1 MKLSIIIVTY
11 NSAADIEACLKSV
24 RPVVPHEVIII
35 DNASSDRTRQLLE
48 QAVTSGA
55 HPQLRII
62 YNPANYGYA
71 RANNQ
76 GMALARGEYILLLNP
91 DTVLFPDAIDR
102 MVEYLDRHPE
112 AAGVAPRLLNPDG
125 TTQLSIRS
133 FPTFSSV
140 LWELTGLPRIFP
152 NCARINRWRR
162 RDFDYEKFQYVEQPM
177 ASCLL
182 LRRSILGALGG
193 FDERF
198 PIYYNDV
205 DLCYRIYQQGSRLA
219 YLPEAKVTHRLG
231 ASTSPLKTK
240 MIYENH
246 HSLFRFLSKYDRK
259 PSFILKAVILL
270 PLLEL
275 SALLRVLLFR
285 LKKLSADKTD

>member
-1 MKLSIIIVTY
+1 MKLSIIIVTF
-11 NSAADIEACLKSV
+11 NSAADIETCLKSV
-24 RPVVPHEVIII
+24 KSAPPYEVIII
-35 DNASSDRTRQLLE
+35 DNASQDRTRTLLE

-55 HPQLRII
+55 HPQLRLIL
-62 YNPANYGYA
+62 NPANYGYA

-76 GMALARGEYILLLNP
+76 GIALARGEYILLLNP
-91 DTVLFPDAIDR
+91 DTVLFPDTINL
-102 MVEYLDRHPE
+102 MIEYLDRHPE
-112 AAGVAPRLLNPDG
+112 VAGVAPRLLNPDG

-152 NCARINRWRR
+152 RCSRINRWRLR
-162 RDFDYEKFQYVEQPM
+162 NFDYEKPQYVEQPM

-182 LRRSILGALGG
+182 LRRSTLVALAG

-205 DLCYRIYQQGSRLA
+205 DLCYRISNQGGRLA
-219 YLPEAKVTHRLG
+219 YLPEAKAYHKLG
-231 ASTSPLKTK
+231 ASTSLLKTK

-246 HSLFRFLSKYDRK
+246 RALFRFLQKHNRK
-259 PSFILKAVILL
+259 LPFIIKAAILL

-275 SALLRVLLFR
+275 SALLRVLIFR
-285 LKKLSADKTD
+285 LRRIFTR